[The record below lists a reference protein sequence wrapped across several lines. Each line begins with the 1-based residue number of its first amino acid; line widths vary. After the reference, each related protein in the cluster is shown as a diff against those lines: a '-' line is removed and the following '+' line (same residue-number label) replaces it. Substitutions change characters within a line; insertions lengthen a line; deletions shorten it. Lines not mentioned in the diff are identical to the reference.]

1 MITVNTDTTFAAN
14 KKPEG
19 VQYIEIDSGVEK
31 MKVPTNDLNTL
42 GN

>member
-1 MITVNTDTTFAAN
+1 MITGNTDTTFTAN

-31 MKVPTNDLNTL
+31 MKVPTNDSNTS